1 MKSQYPRPAAKT
13 SQIAILLIL
22 QKETMSLPRPYTCDD
37 VDLLRQ
43 VSADSTQNLEEALE
57 SDEVDLLLALDS
69 NKDATILT
77 APPPPTMPFVD
88 MPAIDMTIVDDAV
101 ETLLDQAQ
109 RQQQHPNTSNT
120 DAAAG
125 TFASPLYFGRRHSMG
140 SAPMPVMPTT
150 TLATPHSQVAP
161 TAVPTALDVA
171 PLDVFHQDQYVRVSD
186 QAMPFDS
193 QYSGAQPLGRRHSL
207 HSSSHMPSMAYL
219 QRQQEQLPFPF
230 YDEVTTVQ
238 VFPPSA
244 QQQQELAASGN
255 QNVLIADN
263 TSTAIAMPQPMAAHD
278 WYGSAGFS
286 KPTAPA
292 TTAPSTRTCSP
303 SSEEGMLTVLPQ
315 NNDVTIPFQQQ
326 DDITVFNQRAYQ
338 EDLQP
343 LDLQDFP
350 LEEVD
355 QADIFDTFEALPQ
368 KVPAAPTR
376 PSLLASQQTSCRSLD
391 GHHHSDGTL
400 TLANSTSNKTLHVE
414 DVGQGETTLP
424 PSGLAIG
431 SKSSPS
437 MDRLRALMA
446 KSIESMKL
454 LEEHDRRQGLRK
466 CDAQNMMNT
475 ARSRKQI
482 LENRIL
488 KKWDGTPL
496 IAFEKCNKTGSI
508 TVSTGPK
515 KVRMTK
521 RRASLAGKAVDSIQ
535 DRRRMAR
542 RSSM

>member
-1 MKSQYPRPAAKT
+1 
-13 SQIAILLIL
+13 
-22 QKETMSLPRPYTCDD
+22 
-37 VDLLRQ
+37 
-43 VSADSTQNLEEALE
+43 
-57 SDEVDLLLALDS
+57 
-69 NKDATILT
+69 
-77 APPPPTMPFVD
+77 
-88 MPAIDMTIVDDAV
+88 MPA
-101 ETLLDQAQ
+101 L
-109 RQQQHPNTSNT
+109 
-120 DAAAG
+120 
-125 TFASPLYFGRRHSMG
+125 
-140 SAPMPVMPTT
+140 PTT
-150 TLATPHSQVAP
+150 TTMMTAPHLQVAAP
-161 TAVPTALDVA
+161 STLEPIDVA
-171 PLDVFHQDQYVRVSD
+171 PLNVFQQDQFVRVSD
-186 QAMPFDS
+186 DGLSFDTCS
-193 QYSGAQPLGRRHSL
+193 QFPDPQPPLGRRHSL
-207 HSSSHMPSMAYL
+207 HSSSRVPSLTYV

-238 VFPPSA
+238 VFPPPA
-244 QQQQELAASGN
+244 QQQQQQQKVAASTEGAS
-255 QNVLIADN
+255 IAT
-263 TSTAIAMPQPMAAHD
+263 TSPHQQMAAYD
-278 WYGSAGFS
+278 WSGNAGIG
-286 KPTAPA
+286 KPTTPA

-303 SSEEGMLTVLPQ
+303 SSEEGMGIVLPQ
-315 NNDVTIPFQQQ
+315 DHVIMPMPFQLQ

-350 LEEVD
+350 LEDVNQD
-355 QADIFDTFEALPQ
+355 DIFDTFEALPQ
-368 KVPAAPTR
+368 KVPAEPPR
-376 PSLLASQQTSCRSLD
+376 PSLLATQQTSCRSLD
-391 GHHHSDGTL
+391 SHHHSDGTL
-400 TLANSTSNKTLHVE
+400 TLANITSNKTLHVE

-446 KSIESMKL
+446 KSIESMKR

-496 IAFEKCNKTGSI
+496 IAFEKCIETGSI

-521 RRASLAGKAVDSIQ
+521 RRASLAGKAVHSIQ

>member
-1 MKSQYPRPAAKT
+1 
-13 SQIAILLIL
+13 
-22 QKETMSLPRPYTCDD
+22 MSLPRPYTCDD
-37 VDLLRQ
+37 VDLIRQ
-43 VSADSTQNLEEALE
+43 VSADSTQNLKEAL
-57 SDEVDLLLALDS
+57 DADDLDVLLALD

-77 APPPPTMPFVD
+77 APPPATMPFVD

-109 RQQQHPNTSNT
+109 HQHQHQHRHQQQHPTTTNT
-120 DAAAG
+120 DAATG
-125 TFASPLYFGRRHSMG
+125 TFASPLYMYSGRRHSMG
-140 SAPMPVMPTT
+140 SVPMPAMPTT
-150 TLATPHSQVAP
+150 TLAAPHLQVAP
-161 TAVPTALDVA
+161 AAVPTTLSVA
-171 PLDVFHQDQYVRVSD
+171 PLNVFHQDQYVRVSD

-193 QYSGAQPLGRRHSL
+193 QYPDARPPLGRRHSL
-207 HSSSHMPSMAYL
+207 HSSSHMPSLEYL
-219 QRQQEQLPFPF
+219 QRQQEHLPFPF

-244 QQQQELAASGN
+244 QQQQELTASSN
-255 QNVLIADN
+255 QNVLITDN
-263 TSTAIAMPQPMAAHD
+263 TSAAITMPQPMAAHN

-286 KPTAPA
+286 KPTTPA

-315 NNDVTIPFQQQ
+315 NNDMPIPFQQQ
-326 DDITVFNQRAYQ
+326 NDIAVFNENAYH
-338 EDLQP
+338 EDP
-343 LDLQDFP
+343 DFS
-350 LEEVD
+350 LEEVNHTEHL
-355 QADIFDTFEALPQ
+355 DTLEALPQ
-368 KVPAAPTR
+368 KPPAPTR
-376 PSLLASQQTSCRSLD
+376 PSLLAMQQTSCRSLD

-400 TLANSTSNKTLHVE
+400 TLANSVSTKDNSNLEELNVGEITAPSTSSAANTSNE
-414 DVGQGETTLP
+414 
-424 PSGLAIG
+424 
-431 SKSSPS
+431 SSPS

-515 KVRMTK
+515 KERLTK
-521 RRASLAGKAVDSIQ
+521 RRASLSGKTFHSIR

>member
-1 MKSQYPRPAAKT
+1 MS
-13 SQIAILLIL
+13 
-22 QKETMSLPRPYTCDD
+22 SLPGPYYCDDD
-37 VDLLRQ
+37 VDLVRQ
-43 VSADSTQNLEEALE
+43 VSTESTHTACNLKGALGADELDA
-57 SDEVDLLLALDS
+57 LLALD
-69 NKDATILT
+69 NQDVTIRP
-77 APPPPTMPFVD
+77 ATMPAVVD
-88 MPAIDMTIVDDAV
+88 MTVVDDAV
-101 ETLLDQAQ
+101 ESLLDQAQ
-109 RQQQHPNTSNT
+109 QQQQQEQHQHLNTSNT
-120 DAAAG
+120 CAAAG
-125 TFASPLYFGRRHSMG
+125 TFAGRPHLGRRHSMG
-140 SAPMPVMPTT
+140 SIPMPALPTT
-150 TLATPHSQVAP
+150 TTMMTAPHLQVAAP
-161 TAVPTALDVA
+161 STLEPIDVA
-171 PLDVFHQDQYVRVSD
+171 PLNVFQKDQFVRVSD
-186 QAMPFDS
+186 DGMPFDS
-193 QYSGAQPLGRRHSL
+193 QYPDARPPLGRRHSL
-207 HSSSHMPSMAYL
+207 HSSSHMPSLEYL

-238 VFPPSA
+238 VFPAA
-244 QQQQELAASGN
+244 QQQHKVAASTMGVADD
-255 QNVLIADN
+255 QNLLITNNASI
-263 TSTAIAMPQPMAAHD
+263 TTASPHLQMAAYS
-278 WYGSAGFS
+278 WSGNAGIG
-286 KPTAPA
+286 KPTTPA
-292 TTAPSTRTCSP
+292 TTASSTRTCSP
-303 SSEEGMLTVLPQ
+303 SPEEGMGIVLPQ
-315 NNDVTIPFQQQ
+315 DHIIMPIPFQLQ
-326 DDITVFNQRAYQ
+326 DDITVFNQRAYE

-343 LDLQDFP
+343 LDIQDFP

-391 GHHHSDGTL
+391 GHHHRDGTL
-400 TLANSTSNKTLHVE
+400 TLADGNSNRTLHVE

-431 SKSSPS
+431 SESSPS

-446 KSIESMKL
+446 KSIESMKR

-496 IAFEKCNKTGSI
+496 IAFEKCDKTGSI

-521 RRASLAGKAVDSIQ
+521 RRASLAGKAVHSIQ

>member
-1 MKSQYPRPAAKT
+1 MS
-13 SQIAILLIL
+13 
-22 QKETMSLPRPYTCDD
+22 SLPGPYYCDD
-37 VDLLRQ
+37 DIDLVRQ
-43 VSADSTQNLEEALE
+43 VSVEGTHTTCNLTGALGADELDA
-57 SDEVDLLLALDS
+57 LLAIDNHQDVS
-69 NKDATILT
+69 IQP
-77 APPPPTMPFVD
+77 APMPAVVD
-88 MPAIDMTIVDDAV
+88 MNVVDDAV
-101 ETLLDQAQ
+101 ESLLDQAQ
-109 RQQQHPNTSNT
+109 QQQQQHLNASNT

-125 TFASPLYFGRRHSMG
+125 TLASRPHLGRRHSMG
-140 SAPMPVMPTT
+140 SIPMPAMPTT
-150 TLATPHSQVAP
+150 TMMTTPHLQVA
-161 TAVPTALDVA
+161 A
-171 PLDVFHQDQYVRVSD
+171 PNTLEPIGVTPLNVFQQDQFVRVSD
-186 QAMPFDS
+186 DGMSFDS
-193 QYSGAQPLGRRHSL
+193 QYPDAQPPLGRRHSL
-207 HSSSHMPSMAYL
+207 HSSSRMPSLTYL

-230 YDEVTTVQ
+230 YDELTTVQ
-238 VFPPSA
+238 VFPAA
-244 QQQQELAASGN
+244 QQQQKVAASTMGVADD
-255 QNVLIADN
+255 QNLLIAN
-263 TSTAIAMPQPMAAHD
+263 NASITNASPNQQMAA
-278 WYGSAGFS
+278 YSCSGNAGIG
-286 KPTAPA
+286 KLTTPA
-292 TTAPSTRTCSP
+292 TTASSTRTCSP
-303 SSEEGMLTVLPQ
+303 SSEEGMGMVLPQ
-315 NNDVTIPFQQQ
+315 DHTMMPIPFQLQ
-326 DDITVFNQRAYQ
+326 DDITVFNQRAFQ

-431 SKSSPS
+431 SALSPS
-437 MDRLRALMA
+437 MDRLSALMA

-496 IAFEKCNKTGSI
+496 ITFEKCNKTGSI

-515 KVRMTK
+515 KERLTK
-521 RRASLAGKAVDSIQ
+521 RRASLSGKTFHSIR